1 MWQVCQSATEGAIDV
16 LYFEALQSGSTV
28 PRLSI
33 AHAQFKPHMG
43 IELSSLRHHI
53 HPPATFTSHPST
65 YPVLRI
71 LSVIL
76 LQGRAAVRS
85 TGQTGALA
93 CFFNPAIAPWR
104 MYRACLI
111 SQSTKVLATK
121 GSCYLPTVFMLR
133 RWEGRQETSGASIRT
148 IKSSGPA
155 IAGNASRL
163 VRND

>member
-1 MWQVCQSATEGAIDV
+1 M
-16 LYFEALQSGSTV
+16 FEALQKVRSGSLINR
-28 PRLSI
+28 PH
-33 AHAQFKPHMG
+33 AHPFRHGHRVELITPSYLPTRNLHFAPVYIPGAPHL
-43 IELSSLRHHI
+43 ER
-53 HPPATFTSHPST
+53 HPSAGSRSR
-65 YPVLRI
+65 PI
-71 LSVIL
+71 D
-76 LQGRAAVRS
+76 RANWS
-85 TGQTGALA
+85 S
-93 CFFNPAIAPWR
+93 CFFFNPAIAPWR
-104 MYRACLI
+104 MYGACLI

>member
-1 MWQVCQSATEGAIDV
+1 MR
-16 LYFEALQSGSTV
+16 SGSLINR
-28 PRLSI
+28 PH
-33 AHAQFKPHMG
+33 AHPFKYGHRV
-43 IELSSLRHHI
+43 ELI
-53 HPPATFTSHPST
+53 TPSYLPT
-65 YPVLRI
+65 RNLHFALVYPMLRI